1 MFQPPEQVNALSSK
15 GNNTSRNPAGN
26 QGFEFLPTAT
36 VVTLAICSLFFC

>member
-1 MFQPPEQVNALSSK
+1 MFQAPEQNLVNSLSSK

-36 VVTLAICSLFFC
+36 V